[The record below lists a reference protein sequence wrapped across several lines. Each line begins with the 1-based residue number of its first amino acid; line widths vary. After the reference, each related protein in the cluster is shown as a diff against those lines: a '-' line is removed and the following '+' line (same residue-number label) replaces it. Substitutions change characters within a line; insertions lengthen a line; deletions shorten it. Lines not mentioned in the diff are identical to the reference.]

1 MKHTLDL
8 EKHYSGFK
16 FFTHR
21 QKPGQALDDY
31 VTEMRRLNNDC
42 LLLELRGLLP
52 KDMLIIDLNDKGF
65 QEQLLRHSNLQWLTR
80 CLRLALVNQCT
91 AGKV

>member
-8 EKHYSGFK
+8 EKHYSRFK
-16 FFTHR
+16 FFTYR
-21 QKPGQALDDY
+21 QKPGQAFDDY

-42 LLLELRGLLP
+42 QLLELRGLLP
-52 KDMLIIDLNDKGF
+52 RGMLIIGLNDKGF
-65 QEQLLRHSNLQWLTR
+65 QEWLLGHSGLQWLTG
-80 CLRLALVNQCT
+80 CLGLALVKQCT